1 MTPARTVVIVEDDAS
16 TRAALAALL
25 ELDGHT
31 VHVARDGA
39 SGAALILRCR
49 PDVSL
54 IDVGLP
60 ELDGY
65 GVAQL
70 VRADPSGGSLRLIAL
85 TGYDRNE
92 DRERARS
99 AGFDGHAVKPI
110 EAAAL
115 ARLVAD

>member
-1 MTPARTVVIVEDDAS
+1 MSAGRTVVIVEDDAS
-16 TRAALAALL
+16 TRSALAALL

-31 VHVARDGA
+31 VHVARDGP
-39 SGAALILRCR
+39 SGVALILQRR
-49 PDVSL
+49 PDISL

-70 VRADPSGGSLRLIAL
+70 VRADPGGASLRLIAL
-85 TGYDRNE
+85 TGYDRIE
-92 DRERARS
+92 DRERARV

-110 EAAAL
+110 GAAAL
-115 ARLVAD
+115 AKLVAD